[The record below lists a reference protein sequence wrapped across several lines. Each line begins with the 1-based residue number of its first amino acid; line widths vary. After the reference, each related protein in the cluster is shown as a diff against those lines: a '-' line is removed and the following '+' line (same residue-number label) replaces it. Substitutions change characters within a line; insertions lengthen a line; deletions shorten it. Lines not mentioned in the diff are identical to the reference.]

1 MFAVLLFSL
10 VVFTAGA
17 ARCPLGFVNLGRSCY
32 LFASTTV
39 DFAGANS
46 FCQFFGSRL
55 VTISSSHEDHL
66 IRSYLLRHGKGAT
79 YYIGGTDLRGE
90 GIFTWERPHGK
101 KLGYTGWKHGEPNN
115 AKGHEHCMSM
125 PASFHYRW
133 NDVPCSRRYRFICE
147 RAH

>member
-17 ARCPLGFVNLGRSCY
+17 ASCPRRFVKLGRSCY

-46 FCQFFGSRL
+46 FCQFSGSRL
-55 VTISSSHEDHL
+55 VIISSRHEDHL
-66 IRSYLLRHGKGAT
+66 IRGYLLRHGKGAT
-79 YYIGGTDLRGE
+79 YYIGGTDLREE
-90 GIFTWERPHGK
+90 GTFTWEVPH
-101 KLGYTGWKHGEPNN
+101 WKTVGHKAWDHGEPNN
-115 AKGHEHCMSM
+115 KGRERCMSM
-125 PASFHYRW
+125 RASFHYRW
-133 NDVPCSRRYRFICE
+133 NDVPCSKRLRFICE